1 MPRESE
7 IENSGSGDVGAGDRG
22 SGDRGRADGA
32 DQSQRI
38 AAITLDDSL
47 NARRSPEIEHERRIA
62 IYDLLEQNSFSPQ
75 NCEPG
80 PYSVSLGVQDNRL
93 VLDIGR
99 AEDGQTLRSIHL
111 SLSPFRQII
120 RDYFLICGSYYE
132 AIKSAPPSR
141 IEAIDM
147 GRRGIHD
154 EGSRILQSRLKGK
167 VSVDHNT
174 ARRLFTLLCVLHIR
188 G

>member
-7 IENSGSGDVGAGDRG
+7 FENSGSGDQDPDNREPDDQTA
-22 SGDRGRADGA
+22 S

-75 NCEPG
+75 NCEAG
-80 PYSVSLGVQDNRL
+80 PYTVSLGVQDNRL

-99 AEDGQTLRSIHL
+99 TEDARTLRSIHL

-120 RDYFLICGSYYE
+120 RDYFLICESYYE